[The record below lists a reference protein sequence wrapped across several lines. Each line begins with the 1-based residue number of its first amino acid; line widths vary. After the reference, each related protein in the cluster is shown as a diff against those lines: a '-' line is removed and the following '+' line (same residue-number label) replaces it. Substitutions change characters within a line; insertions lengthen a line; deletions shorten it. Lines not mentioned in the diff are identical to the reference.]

1 MFTLSYLEQGLD
13 KRHPLSDGETS
24 VGRSPVC
31 VLVIDDVTLSRRHA
45 VFRVSGGGCT
55 VRDAG
60 SSNGTAVNNRA
71 VTQAEVS
78 DGDIVT
84 LGRLAL
90 QINESSDDQLSLSEE
105 QLVLGEDTVYRP
117 VTDVPGTAG
126 AEVTRVDATR
136 LFALLSEIGRTL
148 VDVES
153 LSDILERVAALVFT
167 AVAADRCFVL
177 LRDHAGDELVARVV
191 TSRDGSRPANATVSR
206 TVIAQVMERRVALLA
221 RNALLDS
228 DLGRAESIVAHNIR
242 SFMCAPLWNQREV
255 IGVLY
260 ADTPRADRF
269 VDADLDLFAA
279 LSNYAAVAIE
289 RARLAARVQEE
300 QRRRERLARYHS
312 PRVVDR
318 ILDDAAETDTDGDF
332 IAQERDVSVLF
343 ADIVGFTSYA
353 EGRSPRATAQE
364 LNRCLATMSD
374 AVFAEDGTLDKF
386 LGDAVLAVFGAPFDQ
401 PDHAQRAVRAA
412 VGIQRAMAALPRE
425 ADDAPLE
432 VRVGINSGRA
442 MTGDVGSPRRREY
455 TVLGD
460 VVNTASRVQSDVA
473 QPGQIVITRST
484 RDQLDDRVSTR
495 SLGSIR
501 LRGRVA
507 TIELFEVADERQ

>member
-13 KRHPLSDGETS
+13 RRHALSEGETS
-24 VGRSPVC
+24 VGRSPAC
-31 VLVIDDVTLSRRHA
+31 TLVIDHVTLSRRHA
-45 VFRVSGGGCT
+45 VFHVYDGRCT

-60 SSNGTAVNNRA
+60 SSNGTSVNNRA
-71 VTQAEVS
+71 VTEAAVS
-78 DGDIVT
+78 DGDIVK

-90 QINESSDDQLSLSEE
+90 QISESASDQLSLSDA

-126 AEVTRVDATR
+126 AAATRVDANR

-148 VDVES
+148 VNVES

-167 AVAADRCFVL
+167 AIAADRCFVL
-177 LRDHAGDELVARVV
+177 LREHDTADLVARVV
-191 TSRDGSRPANATVSR
+191 TSRDGSQPANATVSR
-206 TVIAQVMERRVALLA
+206 TVLAQVMEKRVALLA

-228 DLGRAESIVAHNIR
+228 GLAQAESIVAHNVR
-242 SFMCAPLWNQREV
+242 SFVCAPLWNQQEV

-260 ADTPRADRF
+260 ADTTRAERF
-269 VDADLDLFAA
+269 VEADLDLFTA

-289 RARLAARVQEE
+289 RARLATRVEDE
-300 QRRRERLARYHS
+300 QRRRARLARYHS
-312 PRVVDR
+312 PSVVER
-318 ILDDAAETDTDGDF
+318 ILEGDGDGAF

-343 ADIVGFTSYA
+343 ADIVAFTTYA
-353 EGRSPRATAQE
+353 ESRSPQAAAQE
-364 LNRCLATMSD
+364 LNRCLACMTD

-386 LGDAVLAVFGAPFDQ
+386 LGDAVLAVFGAPLDQ
-401 PDHAQRAVRAA
+401 PDHAERAVRAA
-412 VGIQRAMAALPRE
+412 VGIRRAMAELRCETGA
-425 ADDAPLE
+425 AQLE
-432 VRVGINSGRA
+432 VRIGVNSGRA
-442 MTGDVGSPRRREY
+442 MTGDVGSQRRREY

-460 VVNTASRVQSDVA
+460 VVNTASRVQSEVA

-484 RDQLDDRVSTR
+484 RDQLHDGISTR
-495 SLGSIR
+495 SLGSTR

-507 TIELFEVADERQ
+507 AIEVFEVTDEP

>member
-24 VGRSPVC
+24 VGRSPAC
-31 VLVIDDVTLSRRHA
+31 VLVIDDDTLSRRHA
-45 VFRVSGGGCT
+45 VFRVSGGRCT

-60 SSNGTAVNNRA
+60 SSNGTAVNDHA
-71 VTQAEVS
+71 VTQATVS
-78 DGDIVT
+78 DGDIVK

-90 QINESSDDQLSLSEE
+90 QINESADDQLSLSEE

-126 AEVTRVDATR
+126 AEAARVDATR

-153 LSDILERVAALVFT
+153 LSDILERVTALVFT
-167 AVAADRCFVL
+167 AVAADRCFLL
-177 LRDHAGDELVARVV
+177 LRDRAGDELVPRVV
-191 TSRDGSRPANATVSR
+191 TSRDGSQPANATVSR
-206 TVIAQVMERRVALLA
+206 TVLAQVMERRVALLA

-228 DLGRAESIVAHNIR
+228 ELGRADSIVAQNVR

-260 ADTPRADRF
+260 ADTPRAERF

-289 RARLAARVQEE
+289 RARLAARVQDE

-318 ILDDAAETDTDGDF
+318 ILDDTAEADGDF

-353 EGRSPRATAQE
+353 EGRSPHATAQA
-364 LNRCLATMSD
+364 LNRCLASMSD

-484 RDQLDDRVSTR
+484 RDQLDDRLSTR